1 VDGARG
7 GGEAG
12 EVKGV
17 LTADGDEGRRPE
29 SKEVGG

>member
-12 EVKGV
+12 EVMG
-17 LTADGDEGRRPE
+17 LLIAGRDEGRRPKSE
-29 SKEVGG
+29 EEDR